1 MKGVDEM
8 KFNEMKGVDEEVVL
22 SQACLEVEE
31 EEEEVV
37 SHRVLATDAACIDK
51 TKQLTAATPGAVSL
65 AQGIVH
71 WQPPPQALKVA
82 VEKLQSD
89 PQGVSGY
96 GPTQGLPA
104 LRDALKSKLR
114 DKNGLHGVALC
125 TGHGQQHSR
134 KHTVVERGY
143 GAADLQVEVMVTAG
157 ANQAFVNVVLG
168 LCDAGSRVVLF
179 RPYYFNHLMAL
190 QMTGGGQSVVFGPS
204 DPHTLHP
211 DLGWLREQ
219 LAGPTPPRMV
229 VIVNPS
235 NPTGVLLSAEEVQ
248 EAAALCSAAGCWLVL
263 DNTYEDFCYDGLQH
277 TCASGPHIIN
287 IFSFSKACGMMGWRV
302 GYLALPDPQGD
313 GDLLHQLLKIQD
325 TIPICAT
332 QLSQQL
338 ALEALTSGQGYVQ
351 DQIRGLEGNRA
362 AILDALSPLGSV
374 GNGIA
379 GGEGESDP
387 YPNKKPDPS
396 RPWKQHRQMQA
407 FEELGRAGISWQV
420 LGSIY
425 LWARLP
431 EGCDDE
437 KAVVWLVRNHGVCV
451 IPGSTCG
458 APGFVRVSFAN
469 LKLDACKQAAERLKA
484 GLSEL
489 VALGVDALSG
499 VSGLAETVAL
509 QSRKD

>member
-1 MKGVDEM
+1 M
-8 KFNEMKGVDEEVVL
+8 
-22 SQACLEVEE
+22 Q
-31 EEEEVV
+31 V

-104 LRDALKSKLR
+104 LRDALKAKLR
-114 DKNGLHGVALC
+114 DKNGLHG
-125 TGHGQQHSR
+125 
-134 KHTVVERGY
+134 
-143 GAADLQVEVMVTAG
+143 VEVMVTAG

-211 DLGWLREQ
+211 DLRWLREQ

-379 GGEGESDP
+379 GGEG
-387 YPNKKPDPS
+387 
-396 RPWKQHRQMQA
+396 
-407 FEELGRAGISWQV
+407 
-420 LGSIY
+420 SIY

-499 VSGLAETVAL
+499 VQGLAETVA
-509 QSRKD
+509 KTVEHGTN

>member
-125 TGHGQQHSR
+125 TGHGQQHLR

-351 DQIRGLEGNRA
+351 DQIRGLEG
-362 AILDALSPLGSV
+362 
-374 GNGIA
+374 
-379 GGEGESDP
+379 
-387 YPNKKPDPS
+387 
-396 RPWKQHRQMQA
+396 
-407 FEELGRAGISWQV
+407 
-420 LGSIY
+420 SIY

-499 VSGLAETVAL
+499 VQGLAETVAL